1 MSLDSNGKDAAHD
14 SGALEPGPE
23 EMADGRDET
32 AHADGTASAET
43 PEGKARETAPS
54 GDTPSPETEPADTT
68 TADDSQAG
76 PESAA
81 EAEGGGQA
89 EGGTGADSDSRPR
102 RTWRDRARGVGQ
114 RAAALRRS
122 KVAWAIAVVLFVLWV
137 GWERCGI
144 QGCPSVSTLASYQPG
159 GASVL
164 LDRNG
169 DVFADLGPVDH
180 SVVEIESLPEYVP
193 AAFVAVEDKRFYD
206 HDGVDWR
213 RVVGAAIANVK
224 AGRTTQGSSTITM
237 QLSRNV
243 FSDRIRASERTIR
256 RKLLEVR
263 VARDIERRFSK
274 DEILELYLNHIYFGG
289 GAWGI
294 EAAARHY
301 FGRPASDLSLEQA
314 ALLAALP
321 KAPANYDPRRHEER
335 ARSRRDLVLGLMA
348 EQGMIAADAADEAR
362 SSRIR
367 VASARDRRDDTPRAT
382 HFVQVVR
389 DMLED
394 KLGEDLYSRPLR
406 IHTTLDT
413 RAQRAAQEELEA
425 QLRRVENGAYGRFTG
440 PRKADWQPGDEQT
453 DYLQGAAVVMDNA
466 TGNVL
471 AMVGG
476 RDATQSSFNRATQA
490 HRQAGSA
497 FKPFVYA
504 AALTRGY
511 SPAQWLDDSPYRL
524 VGDDG
529 KPWEPRNYDGE
540 FRGPITLRDALVM
553 SRNVPTI
560 RLASQVG
567 EKNVAR
573 LAHAAGVDAELRES
587 PMIALG
593 IAEVSPLE
601 LTAAYT
607 AFSGGGRA
615 VEPRFVTAVVDV
627 AGDTIWGQAVRIHEV
642 LDPGVAYLMTD
653 LMRDAVD
660 RGTGRS
666 VRSAGYRG
674 LASGK
679 TGTTNDGADA
689 WFIGYTPRITA
700 GFWVG
705 FDRPREIAP
714 RASGGSVAGYAWGRM
729 MRRIQSWAGGDPWQQ
744 PSRVVRVS
752 LDPETGLALEEGCE
766 PRRGDS
772 REEFFLRGS
781 TPETTCPDGAGG
793 RSLLGRIGA
802 WIGDLFGGDDG
813 RDVRVESSRPRAQG
827 QDARRRGPEYQVRP
841 PDFDDARFRSRSGN
855 EWADGVMDEVER
867 ALEERR
873 ERQEDAIEALRDFRD
888 LIEDR
893 LDGDSR
899 DEVERLLDAAMRSVE
914 RAAREQTRS
923 REQEIEAWLR
933 NRVRQL
939 QRDGSLDRDDRQQ
952 LESEI
957 RRALRSWM

>member
-1 MSLDSNGKDAAHD
+1 MSLESNGKDAAENT
-14 SGALEPGPE
+14 GAPEPGPD
-23 EMADGRDET
+23 EMPDGREAD
-32 AHADGTASAET
+32 ARADGTAAPDAGMSESPAEDAAGDARIDEVEV
-43 PEGKARETAPS
+43 PESGVAGGPADGEAPRDAHGSGPSEKAR
-54 GDTPSPETEPADTT
+54 
-68 TADDSQAG
+68 
-76 PESAA
+76 
-81 EAEGGGQA
+81 
-89 EGGTGADSDSRPR
+89 RPR
-102 RTWRDRARGVGQ
+102 RSWRDRARAAGRKV
-114 RAAALRRS
+114 AALRRS
-122 KVAWAIAVVLFVLWV
+122 KVAWAVAAVLFVLWI

-144 QGCPSVSTLASYQPG
+144 QGCPSVSMLASYQPG

-164 LDRNG
+164 VDRNG

-180 SVVEIESLPEYVP
+180 SVVEIESLPDYVP
-193 AAFVAVEDKRFYD
+193 AAFVAVEDKRFYK

-243 FSDRIRASERTIR
+243 FSDRIKASERTFR

-301 FGRPASDLSLEQA
+301 FGRSATDLTLEQA

-321 KAPANYDPRRHEER
+321 KAPASYDPRRHEDR

-348 EQGMIAADAADEAR
+348 EQGMIAEDVATEAR
-362 SSRIR
+362 TSSIR
-367 VASARDRRDDTPRAT
+367 LASARNRRDDTPKAI

-389 DMLED
+389 ELLED
-394 KLGEDLYSRPLR
+394 ELGEDLYSRPLR
-406 IHTTLDT
+406 IYTTLDM
-413 RAQRAAQEELEA
+413 RAQVAAQEELET
-425 QLRRVENGAYGRFTG
+425 QLRRVENGTYGRFTG
-440 PRKADWQPGDEQT
+440 PRKADWKPGDEQT
-453 DYLQGAAVVMDNA
+453 DYLQGAAIVIDNA
-466 TGNVL
+466 TGDVL

-476 RDATQSSFNRATQA
+476 RDAKQSSFNRATQA

-540 FRGPITLRDALVM
+540 FYGPITLRDALVM

-573 LAHAAGVDAELRES
+573 LAHAAGVEADLRES

-615 VEPRFVTAVVDV
+615 VEPRFVSAVED
-627 AGDTIWGQAVRIHEV
+627 ATGDTIWRQDVRSRDV
-642 LDPGVAYLMTD
+642 LDPGVAYMMTD

-689 WFIGYTPRITA
+689 WFIGYTPRVTA
-700 GFWVG
+700 GIWVG

-714 RASGGSVAGYAWGRM
+714 RASGGSVASYAWGRM
-729 MRRIQSWAGGDPWQQ
+729 MRRIQSWAGGNPWEQ

-772 REEFFLRGS
+772 REEVFLRGS
-781 TPETTCPDGAGG
+781 TPETTCPDRVGDG
-793 RSLLGRIGA
+793 RSLLGRIGS
-802 WIGDLFGGDDG
+802 WIGDLFGGSDE
-813 RDVRVESSRPRAQG
+813 RDVRVESGNPRG
-827 QDARRRGPEYQVRP
+827 QEPAARRRGPEYRVRP
-841 PDFDDARFRSRSGN
+841 PDFDDARFRRRNGDD
-855 EWADGVMDEVER
+855 WAEDVMDEVER
-867 ALEERR
+867 VLEERR
-873 ERQEDAIEALRDFRD
+873 DRQEEAIEALRDFRD
-888 LIEDR
+888 MIGDQLN
-893 LDGDSR
+893 GDSR

-914 RAAREQTRS
+914 RAAREQSQS
-923 REQEIEAWLR
+923 RERQIEAWIQ

-939 QRDGSLDRDDRQQ
+939 QRDGSLDREARQQ